1 MKGMFDP
8 KKIREDFP
16 IFKRPVKGQPLVYL
30 DSAATTQR
38 PNSVV
43 KAMDDYYR
51 TYNANVH
58 RGAYTL
64 SDEATQAY
72 ENARDKVSRFINAT
86 RRESVVFT
94 RGTTESINLV
104 ASSWGRTNLKP
115 GDEILLSV
123 MEHHSNL
130 VPWQMAA
137 QQTGAGLR
145 FIPLTPDGRLD
156 LEKLPQL
163 LSARTKIVSLTCV
176 SNVLGTINPVASII
190 KQAHA
195 VGAVVMID
203 GAQAAPHIKIDVQAI
218 DCDFLA
224 FSGHKMLGPTGTGV
238 LYGKLHLLEAM
249 PPYHGGGDMI
259 VEVQLERS
267 TYREPP
273 GKFEAGT
280 PNIAGVIGLGAA
292 IDYLNHLGMEA
303 IQTHE
308 RTLVRVALDELKRN
322 KDIEIY
328 GPIPERSGVVA
339 FNMKG
344 VHPHDVATI
353 LDEEGI
359 AIRAGHHCAQ
369 PLMQWLNVPAT
380 NRASFYIYN
389 TEDNVVRLVS
399 ALGKVREIFSAVPVA

>member
-1 MKGMFDP
+1 MLNANE
-8 KKIREDFP
+8 IREDFP
-16 IFKRPVKGQPLVYL
+16 IFKRLVNGKPLVYF
-30 DSAATTQR
+30 DSTATTQR
-38 PNSVV
+38 PNAVIE
-43 KAMDDYYR
+43 AMDDYYHN
-51 TYNANVH
+51 YNANVH
-58 RGAYTL
+58 RGVYTI

-72 ENARDKVSRFINAT
+72 ENARDKVSRFINAN

-130 VPWQMAA
+130 VPWQLIA
-137 QQTGAGLR
+137 QQTGARLR
-145 FIPLTPDGRLD
+145 FIPLTRDGRLD

-163 LSARTKIVSLTCV
+163 LSAKTKIVSLTYV
-176 SNVLGTINPVASII
+176 SNVLGTINPVATII

-195 VGAVVMID
+195 VGAIVMID
-203 GAQAAPHIKIDVQAI
+203 GAQAAPHIRIDVQAI

-238 LYGKLHLLEAM
+238 LYGKLHLLESM

-259 VEVQLERS
+259 TEVQLERS

-292 IDYLNHLGMEA
+292 IDYLDRLGMEA
-303 IQTHE
+303 IQAHE
-308 RTLVRVALDELKRN
+308 RALVRFALDALKGFN
-322 KDIEIY
+322 DIDIY
-328 GPIPERSGVVA
+328 GPIPERSGVIA

-353 LDEEGI
+353 LDQEGI

-369 PLMQWLNVPAT
+369 PLMHWLNVPAT

-389 TEDNVVRLVS
+389 TEDDVERLVS
-399 ALGKVREIFSAVPVA
+399 ALRKVQEIFSAASVA